1 MLSFIN
7 ETWFWTGFFGVAG
20 SLGGMFIKEL
30 LAGKSQMKIERLR
43 MHEKESLD
51 AYKKLYGF
59 ISHTEHM
66 LFPLDDPCRDF
77 ILVMKNSYTKEV
89 KSNMLFFTHEIRD
102 ILYKFESQYE
112 ALSDPD
118 IIPEVSFDDFT
129 NKHVYKYLESL
140 RKMIEKKT
148 DGILH

>member
-20 SLGGMFIKEL
+20 SLGGLLIKEL
-30 LAGKSQMKIERLR
+30 LAGKAQMKIERLR

-59 ISHTEHM
+59 ISHTEHT
-66 LFPLDDPCRDF
+66 LFPLNDPRPDF

-89 KSNMLFFTHEIRD
+89 KPNMLFFTHEIRN

-112 ALSDPD
+112 ALSDLD
-118 IIPEVSFDDFT
+118 ISPEVNFDNFID
-129 NKHVYKYLESL
+129 KHAYKYLESL